1 VCTSLL
7 RIFPSEKEWGSSE
20 HLEEAK
26 KGFRLKGVKQSH
38 VLMEMVRERDRK
50 RGRRRKWEGGEDG
63 EGRERGGRVN
73 LVRDGLNEGE
83 GVRCRVLRTVVNSGE
98 TLE

>member
-1 VCTSLL
+1 MCTSLL

-50 RGRRRKWEGGEDG
+50 RGRGRRKGRREGE
-63 EGRERGGRVN
+63 REREREK
-73 LVRDGLNEGE
+73 R
-83 GVRCRVLRTVVNSGE
+83 
-98 TLE
+98 

>member
-1 VCTSLL
+1 MCTSLL

-38 VLMEMVRERDRK
+38 VLI
-50 RGRRRKWEGGEDG
+50 
-63 EGRERGGRVN
+63 N